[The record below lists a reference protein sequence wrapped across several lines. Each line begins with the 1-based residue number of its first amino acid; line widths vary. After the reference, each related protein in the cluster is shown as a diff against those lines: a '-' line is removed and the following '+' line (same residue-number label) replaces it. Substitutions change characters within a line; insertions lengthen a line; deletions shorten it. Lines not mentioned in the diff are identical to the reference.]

1 MYKALRCFII
11 AIAGQTFLHKAFL
24 LLATPFL
31 FGNYKIL
38 CCQKASCKK
47 VELRGLN
54 MWAQL
59 EHTPTDTKFK
69 V

>member
-1 MYKALRCFII
+1 MIKLNHNMYKALRCFII
-11 AIAGQTFLHKAFL
+11 AIAGQTFLPKAFL

-47 VELRGLN
+47 S
-54 MWAQL
+54 
-59 EHTPTDTKFK
+59 
-69 V
+69 

>member
-1 MYKALRCFII
+1 MRCFII

-24 LLATPFL
+24 LLATPFCVAKRQ
-31 FGNYKIL
+31 N
-38 CCQKASCKK
+38 AKK

-59 EHTPTDTKFK
+59 EHTLTDTKFK
-69 V
+69 VRTT